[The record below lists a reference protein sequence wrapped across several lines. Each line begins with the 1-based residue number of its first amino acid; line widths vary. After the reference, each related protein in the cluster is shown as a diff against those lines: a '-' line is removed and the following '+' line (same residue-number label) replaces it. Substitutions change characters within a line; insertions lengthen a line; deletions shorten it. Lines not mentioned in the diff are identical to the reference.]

1 MLSADGFGE
10 KQKRGGGGESVCG
23 MRPVTLWFA
32 GIRVLPREARRGGR
46 ESMRG
51 WRRVAPGGAGR
62 RLDKVAGK
70 GAGRLGRLRGNVR
83 FFAVGE
89 RRKGAGR
96 RWMW

>member
-1 MLSADGFGE
+1 
-10 KQKRGGGGESVCG
+10 

-32 GIRVLPREARRGGR
+32 GIRVLPREARRGQGVDA
-46 ESMRG
+46 
-51 WRRVAPGGAGR
+51 RVAPGGAGR

-83 FFAVGE
+83 FFAAGE

-96 RWMW
+96 RRMW